1 MIHKMSDI
9 ESKFP
14 QDADLQPKVELDF
27 DFLLNS
33 DSIYKEIK
41 KLNYKQLKSKF
52 FSIYFEFKIMKNNS
66 FKNK

>member
-9 ESKFP
+9 ENKFP

-41 KLNYKQLKSKF
+41 KLNYKQLKSNL
-52 FSIYFEFKIMKNNS
+52 I
-66 FKNK
+66 

>member
-9 ESKFP
+9 DSKFP

-33 DSIYKEIK
+33 DVIYKEIK
-41 KLNYKQLKSKF
+41 KLNYKQLKGRLLIF
-52 FSIYFEFKIMKNNS
+52 
-66 FKNK
+66 